1 MNKMSIR
8 KDDLVV
14 VLSGKDKGKQGKVL
28 EVMPKSGK
36 VVVEK
41 INVVSRHT
49 KPRKQGEQGGII
61 KKDGLGVVLSGK
73 DKGKQGKVLEVMPKD
88 GKVIVEKINMV
99 SRHTKPRKQGDQ
111 GGILQKEAPLY
122 ACKVQKV
129 CPKCNK
135 PTRIGHKVEGDKKV
149 RICKKCG
156 AEI

>member
-41 INVVSRHT
+41 INVVSRH
-49 KPRKQGEQGGII
+49 
-61 KKDGLGVVLSGK
+61 
-73 DKGKQGKVLEVMPKD
+73 
-88 GKVIVEKINMV
+88 
-99 SRHTKPRKQGDQ
+99 
-111 GGILQKEAPLY
+111 
-122 ACKVQKV
+122 
-129 CPKCNK
+129 KCNK
-135 PTRIGHKVEGDKKV
+135 PTRPAHKLLEGGKKV
-149 RICKKCG
+149 RVCKKCG

>member
-1 MNKMSIR
+1 MNKMSIK

-28 EVMPKSGK
+28 RVIPKESK

-41 INVVSRHT
+41 VNVVSRHT
-49 KPRKQGEQGGII
+49 KPRKQCE
-61 KKDGLGVVLSGK
+61 
-73 DKGKQGKVLEVMPKD
+73 E
-88 GKVIVEKINMV
+88 
-99 SRHTKPRKQGDQ
+99 
-111 GGILQKEAPLY
+111 GGILQKEAPIY
-122 ACKVQKV
+122 ACKVMRV

-135 PTRIGHKVEGDKKV
+135 PTRSAHKVLADGKKV